1 MGIYIADASLP
12 DGCLLSDLD
21 GDLTPLDACHDRPE
35 GACERCWADGDV
47 TRAHWTRDVDGQQL
61 CLDCAVTVFL
71 EQCEGAFRPA
81 LVMKVQREFAVM
93 QSIKAQ
99 EKLLATTRPQ

>member
-1 MGIYIADASLP
+1 MGIYVADASLP
-12 DGCLLSDLD
+12 DGCLLADLD
-21 GDLTPLDACHDRPE
+21 GPGLTPLSACHNRPE

-47 TRAHWTRDVDGQQL
+47 TRARWTRDVDGQQL

-71 EQCEGAFRPA
+71 EQCEGAFLPA

-93 QSIKAQ
+93 QSIVAQ
-99 EKLLATTRPQ
+99 GRVK